1 MYDMFYRK
9 YVMLHTHDLCI
20 LDMSFICLINPI
32 TQRLCHLY
40 CMVSSHFYRHIDC
53 MIILVFHIISQ
64 SMTLPFPM
72 MKNQVK
78 SIASSLVNLKDLK
91 KTLEVCFWPRIPHV
105 NAPSNSNNNNHNN
118 SNNYSHPQNT
128 IKTGS
133 QTLTKQDWDK
143 SANVQGVPFY
153 PPYLTITSMQ
163 TSYPN
168 E

>member
-1 MYDMFYRK
+1 MCHMFYRK

-53 MIILVFHIISQ
+53 IIILVFHIISQ

-72 MKNQVK
+72 MKKNRVK

-91 KTLEVCFWPRIPHV
+91 KHLLKSVSVEE
-105 NAPSNSNNNNHNN
+105 SLMSM
-118 SNNYSHPQNT
+118 HPVIAT
-128 IKTGS
+128 T
-133 QTLTKQDWDK
+133 TT
-143 SANVQGVPFY
+143 
-153 PPYLTITSMQ
+153 TITATIIAIHKIPSKLDHKHLPNKIETSLQ
-163 TSYPN
+163 TCKVYHSILHI
-168 E
+168 